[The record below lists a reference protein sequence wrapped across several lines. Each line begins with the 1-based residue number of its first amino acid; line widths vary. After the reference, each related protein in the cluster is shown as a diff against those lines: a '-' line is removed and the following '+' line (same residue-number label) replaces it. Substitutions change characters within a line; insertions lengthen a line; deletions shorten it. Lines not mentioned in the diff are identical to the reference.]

1 MFSDVVLKK
10 IKAQMVISIRDTV
23 PIYCEAWAQWDE
35 LTEYLVKH
43 KIMASG
49 PPLTIFHDPE
59 NRDRNTDVETCMPVS
74 DLLPPKGRIKVHEIP
89 GVALMACIRFQG
101 ELPQICAI
109 DDGSNSDDPVVQMCE
124 ILMDWIETNG
134 YRVIGPS
141 RDVYLRTGDAGGE
154 HATIPADYVTKDPAE
169 YITEVQFPVEKI

>member
-10 IKAQMVISIRDTV
+10 IEPQRVISIRDVV
-23 PIYCEAWAQWDE
+23 PVYCKAWAQWDE
-35 LTEYLVKH
+35 LSEYLIKH

-59 NRDRNTDVETCMPVS
+59 NRDRNTDVETCMPIS
-74 DLLPPKGRIKVHEIP
+74 ASPPTEGRIKIHELP
-89 GVALMACIRFQG
+89 GAALMACVRFQG

-109 DDGSNSDDPVVQMCE
+109 GDGSNDDPVEQMCG
-124 ILMDWIETNG
+124 ILMDWIEDNG

-141 RDVYLRTGDAGGE
+141 RDVYVRTGDAGGE
-154 HATIPADYVTKDPAE
+154 VATIPSEYVTDNPAE
-169 YITEVQFPVEKI
+169 YITEVQFPVEKV